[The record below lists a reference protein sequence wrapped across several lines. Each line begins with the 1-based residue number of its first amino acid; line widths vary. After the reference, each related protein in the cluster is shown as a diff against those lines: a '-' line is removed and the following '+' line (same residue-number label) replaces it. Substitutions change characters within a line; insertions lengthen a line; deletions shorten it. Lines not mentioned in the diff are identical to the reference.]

1 LEKSGIN
8 TDFADAFKKRTK
20 MHAVA
25 VINFLKP
32 IKSTDE
38 NLVIKRQLIR
48 CVTSVAANYRA
59 ACRTRSKAEFIAK
72 LGIVHEGADEV
83 LFWFEILTELDNPSL
98 KVENLTKESEE
109 ILKIVSKSVATSRNN
124 YRLAG

>member
-1 LEKSGIN
+1 LDKKGIN

-20 MHAVA
+20 MHAVV
-25 VINFLKP
+25 VINFLKT
-32 IKSTDE
+32 IKYTDE

-59 ACRTRSKAEFIAK
+59 ACRARSKAEFISK
-72 LGIVHEGADEV
+72 LGIVHEEADEV
-83 LFWFEILTELDNPSL
+83 LFWFEIIKELDNPSP

-109 ILKIVSKSVATSRNN
+109 ILRIVSKSVATSRNN
-124 YRLAG
+124 YRMAG